1 MNNISILGSGRV
13 AGALAGK
20 LAASGHDI
28 GIGSRDPVAA
38 AAKWTGP
45 AVRHLDARSAAG
57 GARIVIN
64 ATPGDSALERL
75 GALRAELEGKILIDI
90 SNASARGADG
100 MPAGLLYTEGSLG
113 ERLQQALPGTRV
125 VKTLNT
131 MLFSVMAD
139 PRSLS
144 APASVFVSGNDEGA
158 KTTVAALLG
167 ELGWPA
173 DWIVDLGD
181 IASARATEA
190 LMLMVPHV
198 LRRYGFK
205 PFALS
210 LAR

>member
-1 MNNISILGSGRV
+1 MKNVSILGSGRV

-20 LAASGHDI
+20 LAASGHDLT
-28 GIGSRDPVAA
+28 IGSRDPVAA

-45 AVRHLDARSAAG
+45 TVRHLGTRAATG
-57 GARIVIN
+57 GAQIVIN
-64 ATPGDSALERL
+64 ATPGDSALARL
-75 GALRAELEGKILIDI
+75 GELRTELEGKILVDV

-100 MPAGLLYTEGSLG
+100 LPAGLLYTNGSLG

-125 VKTLNT
+125 VKTMNT

-139 PRSLS
+139 PRSLGV
-144 APASVFVSGNDEGA
+144 PASVFVSGNDEDA

-181 IASARATEA
+181 ITSARATEA

-198 LRRYGFK
+198 LRRFGFK

>member
-1 MNNISILGSGRV
+1 MNTISILGSGRV
-13 AGALAGK
+13 AGAIAAK
-20 LAASGHDI
+20 LATGGHDI
-28 GIGSRDPVAA
+28 AIGSRDPVAA

-45 AVRHLDARSAAG
+45 AVRHMDARAATG
-57 GARIVIN
+57 GAQIVIN
-64 ATPGDSALERL
+64 ATPGDSALARMGE
-75 GALRAELEGKILIDI
+75 LRQELEGKILVDV
-90 SNASARGADG
+90 SNASARDANG

-113 ERLQQALPGTRV
+113 ERLQDALPGTRV

-139 PRSLS
+139 PRSLAT
-144 APASVFVSGNDEGA
+144 APSVFVSGNDEGA
-158 KTTVAALLG
+158 KAAVAALLG
-167 ELGWPA
+167 KLGWPE

-198 LRRYGFK
+198 LRRFGFK

>member
-1 MNNISILGSGRV
+1 MNTISILGSGRV
-13 AGALAGK
+13 ASPIAAK
-20 LAASGHDI
+20 LAVGGHDI
-28 GIGSRDPVAA
+28 AIGSRDPVAA

-45 AVRHLDARSAAG
+45 AVRHMDARAAAG
-57 GARIVIN
+57 GAQIVIN
-64 ATPGDSALERL
+64 ATPGDSALARL
-75 GALRAELEGKILIDI
+75 SELRQELEGKILVDV
-90 SNASARGADG
+90 SNASARDTNG

-113 ERLQQALPGTRV
+113 ERLQEALPGTRV

-139 PRSLS
+139 PRSLAT
-144 APASVFVSGNDEGA
+144 APSVFMSGNDEGA
-158 KTTVAALLG
+158 KATVAALLG
-167 ELGWPA
+167 ELGWPQ

-198 LRRYGFK
+198 LRRFGFK

>member
-1 MNNISILGSGRV
+1 MNNIAILGSGRV

-20 LAASGHDI
+20 LTASGHDI
-28 GIGSRDPVAA
+28 TIGSRDPVAA
-38 AAKWTGP
+38 AAKWAGP
-45 AVRHLDARSAAG
+45 AVRHLDSHAAAG
-57 GARIVIN
+57 SAQIIIN
-64 ATPGDSALERL
+64 ATPGDSALTL
-75 GALRAELEGKILIDI
+75 LSDLRPKLEGKILIDI
-90 SNASARGADG
+90 SNASSRGADG
-100 MPAGLLYTEGSLG
+100 MPAGLLYTDGSLG
-113 ERLQQALPGTRV
+113 ERLQQALPGTHV

-144 APASVFVSGNDEGA
+144 APASVFVSGNDEAA
-158 KTTVAALLG
+158 KATVVSLLG

-173 DWIVDLGD
+173 DWIIDLGD

-198 LRRYGFK
+198 LRRFGFK

>member
-1 MNNISILGSGRV
+1 MNHINILGSGRV

-28 GIGSRDPVAA
+28 AIGSRDPVAA
-38 AAKWTGP
+38 AAKWSGP
-45 AVRHLDARSAAG
+45 AVRHMDTRAAAG
-57 GARIVIN
+57 GAQIVVN
-64 ATPGDSALERL
+64 ATPGDSALARL
-75 GALRAELEGKILIDI
+75 TELRAELEGKILIDI

-113 ERLQQALPGTRV
+113 ERLQQALPATRV

-144 APASVFVSGNDEGA
+144 VPASVFVSGNDEGA
-158 KTTVAALLG
+158 KATVVALLG
-167 ELGWPA
+167 DLGWPA

>member
-13 AGALAGK
+13 ASALARK
-20 LAASGHDI
+20 LVASGHDI
-28 GIGSRDPVAA
+28 TIGSRDPFAS

-45 AVRHLDARSAAG
+45 AVRHMDPRAATA
-57 GARIVIN
+57 GAQIVLN
-64 ATPGDSALERL
+64 ATPGDSALARL
-75 GALRAELEGKILIDI
+75 GELRAELEGKILIDI

-100 MPAGLLYTEGSLG
+100 MPAGLLYTDGSLG

-131 MLFSVMAD
+131 MLFSVMVD

-144 APASVFVSGNDEGA
+144 VPASVFVSGNDESA
-158 KTTVAALLG
+158 KTTVTVLLG
-167 ELGWPA
+167 DLGWPV

-181 IASARATEA
+181 ITSARATEA

>member
-1 MNNISILGSGRV
+1 MKNVSILGSGRV

-20 LAASGHDI
+20 LAASGHDLT
-28 GIGSRDPVAA
+28 IGSRDPVAA

-45 AVRHLDARSAAG
+45 AVRHLGTRAAAG
-57 GARIVIN
+57 GAQIVIN
-64 ATPGDSALERL
+64 ATPGDSALARL
-75 GALRAELEGKILIDI
+75 GELRTELEGKILVDV

-100 MPAGLLYTEGSLG
+100 MPAGLLYTDGSLG

-139 PRSLS
+139 PHSLCV
-144 APASVFVSGNDEGA
+144 PASVFVSGNDEDA

-181 IASARATEA
+181 ITSARATEA

-198 LRRYGFK
+198 LRRFGFK